1 MIPGVPE
8 MNIRYVPL
16 ILFSVFLSAGAQLM
30 LKKGMSGVSFAGVQG
45 GALVSAIFRVIL
57 DPWVFAGLSFYVLG
71 ILPWMY
77 VLSKVE
83 VSYAYPFVSIGY
95 VVVVVGA
102 YFFFREPISAMKMA
116 GVLLICL
123 GVLLVAK
130 SS

>member
-1 MIPGVPE
+1 MYLK
-8 MNIRYVPL
+8 YVPL
-16 ILFSVFLSAGAQLM
+16 ILFSVLLSASAQLM
-30 LKKGMSGVSFAGVQG
+30 LRKGMSGISFAGMQG
-45 GALVSAIFRVIL
+45 GALVTAIFKAVF
-57 DPWVFAGLSFYVLG
+57 DPWVFAGLSFYVLS

-102 YFFFREPISAMKMA
+102 YFFFREPISLMKMA

-123 GVLLVAK
+123 GVFLVAK
-130 SS
+130 SG